1 MSTFSVLSL
10 PQEQLDNLTALGY
23 LTMTPVQMKALPPA
37 LLGQDMVVQAQT
49 GSGKTVAFGLPS
61 LARINPRD
69 FGTQALILCPT
80 RELAAQVATEIRRLA
95 RALPNIKVVVL
106 CGGQPIG
113 PQIGSLE
120 HGAHVVVGTPGR
132 IKDHLR
138 KQTLTLPRLKTLVLD
153 EADRMLDMGF
163 SDDMADIIGQTPM
176 DRQTLLFSAT
186 FPDDIASISAQY
198 QRSPERITV
207 STQVAQTQIAQ
218 IFIRTQR
225 QDKADTLMGL
235 IQSYQPTAAV
245 VFCQTK
251 AAVHDLVV
259 TLNERGVDAA
269 GLHGDL
275 EQRERDQ
282 VLLLF
287 KQMSLRLLVAT
298 DVAARG
304 LDIDSL
310 PLVVNFDL
318 PADPEVYVHRI
329 GRTGRGSATGTA
341 VSLFTDKETFRLP
354 AIESRLSMMITP
366 INPPAYQPGQS
377 VLAPADFV
385 TLEVSLG
392 RKDKLRPGDLLGA
405 ITGSLGFAGNIVGK
419 IDITDRA
426 SFVAIERGSAP
437 DVLAALADGKVKG
450 RHPRVRR
457 LRAPRSR

>member
-1 MSTFSVLSL
+1 M
-10 PQEQLDNLTALGY
+10 
-23 LTMTPVQMKALPPA
+23 
-37 LLGQDMVVQAQT
+37 
-49 GSGKTVAFGLPS
+49 
-61 LARINPRD
+61 
-69 FGTQALILCPT
+69 CPT
-80 RELAAQVATEIRRLA
+80 RELAAQVATEVRRLA

-245 VFCQTK
+245 VFVRPK
-251 AAVHDLVV
+251 P
-259 TLNERGVDAA
+259 
-269 GLHGDL
+269 
-275 EQRERDQ
+275 
-282 VLLLF
+282 LF
-287 KQMSLRLLVAT
+287 MT
-298 DVAARG
+298 WW
-304 LDIDSL
+304 L
-310 PLVVNFDL
+310 P
-318 PADPEVYVHRI
+318 
-329 GRTGRGSATGTA
+329 
-341 VSLFTDKETFRLP
+341 
-354 AIESRLSMMITP
+354 
-366 INPPAYQPGQS
+366 
-377 VLAPADFV
+377 
-385 TLEVSLG
+385 
-392 RKDKLRPGDLLGA
+392 
-405 ITGSLGFAGNIVGK
+405 
-419 IDITDRA
+419 
-426 SFVAIERGSAP
+426 
-437 DVLAALADGKVKG
+437 
-450 RHPRVRR
+450 
-457 LRAPRSR
+457 

>member
-1 MSTFSVLSL
+1 
-10 PQEQLDNLTALGY
+10 
-23 LTMTPVQMKALPPA
+23 
-37 LLGQDMVVQAQT
+37 
-49 GSGKTVAFGLPS
+49 
-61 LARINPRD
+61 
-69 FGTQALILCPT
+69 
-80 RELAAQVATEIRRLA
+80 
-95 RALPNIKVVVL
+95 VVVL

-120 HGAHVVVGTPGR
+120 HGAHIVVGTPGR
-132 IKDHLR
+132 VKDHLR

-163 SDDMADIIGQTPM
+163 SDDMTDIISETPSS
-176 DRQTLLFSAT
+176 RQTLLFSAT

-198 QRSPERITV
+198 QRTPERITV
-207 STQVAQTQIAQ
+207 STQVADGQIAQ
-218 IFIRTQR
+218 IFVRTQR
-225 QDKADTLMGL
+225 SDKTQTLINL
-235 IQSYQPTAAV
+235 IQGYQPSAAV
-245 VFCQTK
+245 IFCQTK
-251 AAVHDLVV
+251 AAVHDLVIM
-259 TLNERGVDAA
+259 LKAQGVEAA

-329 GRTGRGSATGTA
+329 GRTGRGQATGTA
-341 VSLFTDKETFRLP
+341 VSLFTDKEAFRLP
-354 AIESRLSMMITP
+354 AIEARLSIMITA
-366 INPPAYQPGQS
+366 IDPPKYEADQP

-385 TLEVSLG
+385 TLELSLG

-405 ITGSLGFAGNIVGK
+405 ITGSLGFPGSIVGK

-426 SFVAIERGSAP
+426 SFVAIERGSASA
-437 DVLAALADGKVKG
+437 VQAALADGKVKG
-450 RHPRVRR
+450 RHPKVRR
-457 LRAPRSR
+457 LRPPWSG

>member
-1 MSTFSVLSL
+1 MSSFSVLSL
-10 PQEQLDNLTALGY
+10 PQEQLENLEALGY
-23 LTMTPVQMKALPPA
+23 QSMTPVQMAALPPGLA
-37 LLGQDMVVQAQT
+37 GRDLVVQAQT
-49 GSGKTVAFGLPS
+49 GSGKTVAFGLLV
-61 LARINPRD
+61 LADINPRD

-95 RALPNIKVVVL
+95 RALPNLKVVVL

-120 HGAHVVVGTPGR
+120 HGAHIVVGTPGR
-132 IKDHLR
+132 VKDHLR

-163 SDDMADIIGQTPM
+163 SDDMTDIISETPSS
-176 DRQTLLFSAT
+176 RQTLLFSAT

-198 QRSPERITV
+198 QRTPERITV
-207 STQVAQTQIAQ
+207 STQVADGQIAQ
-218 IFIRTQR
+218 IFVRTQR
-225 QDKADTLMGL
+225 SDKTQTLINL
-235 IQSYQPTAAV
+235 IQGYQPSAAV
-245 VFCQTK
+245 IFCQTK
-251 AAVHDLVV
+251 AAVHDLVIM
-259 TLNERGVDAA
+259 LKAQGVEAA

-329 GRTGRGSATGTA
+329 GRTGRGQATGTA
-341 VSLFTDKETFRLP
+341 VSLFTDKEAFRLP
-354 AIESRLSMMITP
+354 AIEARLSIMITA
-366 INPPAYQPGQS
+366 IDPPKYEADQP

-385 TLEVSLG
+385 TLELSLG

-405 ITGSLGFAGNIVGK
+405 ITGSLGFPGSIVGK

-426 SFVAIERGSAP
+426 SFVAIERGSASA
-437 DVLAALADGKVKG
+437 VQAALADGKVKG
-450 RHPRVRR
+450 RHPKVRR
-457 LRAPRSR
+457 LRPPRSG

>member
-1 MSTFSVLSL
+1 MSSFSVLSL
-10 PQEQLDNLTALGY
+10 PQEQLENLEALGY
-23 LTMTPVQMKALPPA
+23 QSMTPVQMAALPPGLA
-37 LLGQDMVVQAQT
+37 GRDLVVQAQT
-49 GSGKTVAFGLPS
+49 GSGKTVAFGLPV
-61 LARINPRD
+61 LADINPRD

-95 RALPNIKVVVL
+95 RALPNLKVVVL

-120 HGAHVVVGTPGR
+120 HGAHIVVGTPGR
-132 IKDHLR
+132 VKDHLR

-163 SDDMADIIGQTPM
+163 SDDMTDIISETPSS
-176 DRQTLLFSAT
+176 RQTLLFSAT

-198 QRSPERITV
+198 QRTPERITV
-207 STQVAQTQIAQ
+207 STQVADGQIAQ
-218 IFIRTQR
+218 IFVRTQR
-225 QDKADTLMGL
+225 SEKTQALINL
-235 IQSYQPTAAV
+235 IQGYQPSAAV
-245 VFCQTK
+245 IFCQTK
-251 AAVHDLVV
+251 AAVHDLVIM
-259 TLNERGVDAA
+259 LKAQGVEAA

-329 GRTGRGSATGTA
+329 GRTGRGQATGTA
-341 VSLFTDKETFRLP
+341 VSLFTDKEAFRLP
-354 AIESRLSMMITP
+354 AIEARLSIMITA
-366 INPPAYQPGQS
+366 IDPPKYEADQP

-385 TLEVSLG
+385 TLELSLG

-405 ITGSLGFAGNIVGK
+405 ITGSLGFPGSIVGK

-426 SFVAIERGSAP
+426 SFVAIERGSASA
-437 DVLAALADGKVKG
+437 VQVALADGKVKG
-450 RHPRVRR
+450 RHPKVRR
-457 LRAPRSR
+457 LRPPRSG

>member
-405 ITGSLGFAGNIVGK
+405 ITGFL
-419 IDITDRA
+419 
-426 SFVAIERGSAP
+426 
-437 DVLAALADGKVKG
+437 
-450 RHPRVRR
+450 RVCWKYRW
-457 LRAPRSR
+457 